1 MLREILDKQAGW
13 NAVIINDSI
22 EDWFGI
28 DKRKYRG
35 KRRELLAAF
44 TEKVKSVDVEKMRK
58 EFASFDLFY
67 RLLNESVSSM

>member
-1 MLREILDKQAGW
+1 MLREIIDKQEGW

-35 KRRELLAAF
+35 NRRELLAAF
-44 TEKVKSVDVEKMRK
+44 TEKVQSVDVEKMRK